1 MITSAIVWDHRRRTK
16 PGTEGPL
23 EVRITIDRKT
33 YHINTGIK
41 IRQNEWKAGVIV
53 NRANSD
59 TLNTR
64 LNTIYKKIE
73 EEINAIISEGRTVD
87 VTDIRRRAWATTVDA
102 SSTSFLDWVEEQIS
116 ILTLAPGSIQHY
128 RTMLLRLTEFDT
140 IRRWADITAENIVKW
155 DAWLHHLTKPQSDAE
170 IKAHIKP
177 EYISDGGIYN
187 YHKCLKALLNRA
199 VVFDRIQQNPYVRL
213 RGKFKRG
220 DRERIDYLTEEEVE
234 SFKALR
240 PVPGSNIAM
249 ARDLFIFQLYTGLSY
264 SDMQQFSIEDYKLI
278 DGKWINTGERIKT
291 GIPYISQLLPP
302 AVEILEK
309 YNYQLPHLN
318 NADYNKYLKALGL
331 ACGIERPIH
340 SHMARHTFATWMLR
354 QGVPIE
360 HVSRMLGHT
369 NITQTQRYAKVVA
382 ADIHT
387 DFERVAKTLK
397 KKR

>member
-1 MITSAIVWDHRRRTK
+1 
-16 PGTEGPL
+16 
-23 EVRITIDRKT
+23 
-33 YHINTGIK
+33 
-41 IRQNEWKAGVIV
+41 
-53 NRANSD
+53 
-59 TLNTR
+59 
-64 LNTIYKKIE
+64 
-73 EEINAIISEGRTVD
+73 
-87 VTDIRRRAWATTVDA
+87 
-102 SSTSFLDWVEEQIS
+102 
-116 ILTLAPGSIQHY
+116 
-128 RTMLLRLTEFDT
+128 
-140 IRRWADITAENIVKW
+140 
-155 DAWLHHLTKPQSDAE
+155 
-170 IKAHIKP
+170 
-177 EYISDGGIYN
+177 
-187 YHKCLKALLNRA
+187 
-199 VVFDRIQQNPYVRL
+199 
-213 RGKFKRG
+213 
-220 DRERIDYLTEEEVE
+220 
-234 SFKALR
+234 
-240 PVPGSNIAM
+240 M